1 MNNGLTLAD
10 VQKMLHFTTLPYA
23 NEVWGKVIFSQASV
37 SHSVHWGAVND
48 VTFCLAAGS
57 HVPSRDLW
65 SHVPSRRSP

>member
-37 SHSVHWGAVND
+37 SHSVHWG
-48 VTFCLAAGS
+48 GG
-57 HVPSRDLW
+57 
-65 SHVPSRRSP
+65 